1 LNKETPWAT
10 MHELPIS
17 KFRAFMPAAPQRL
30 DFRFR
35 VNAAFSGGKHM
46 KLHKLKVVENH
57 SRPAILM
64 SVACATMLA
73 ALPLLFAGCNSKDR
87 SVTKVSSAALPVDVV
102 RVRRENVALV
112 GDWVGTLDG
121 SVNAQIQPQVSGYL
135 VQQKYREGAL
145 VAKDQV
151 LFQIDRRQFQAT
163 VDQAAAQVE
172 QAKGQLAQ
180 AKAQQSLAQINLKRD
195 TPLAQARAISQS
207 QLDNDTQQAEQADAA
222 VAAAKAAVSAAEAAL
237 ATANL
242 NLGFTEV
249 RSLVSGVAG
258 QATMQVGNL
267 VNPQSVLTSV
277 SQLDPLRVYFSISDA
292 EYLALIDRP
301 HTAGSGLLGKESE
314 LPLKLILTDGK
325 VWPHEGHIV
334 FVDRQMNQQT
344 GAIRIAASFPN
355 PGNVLR
361 PGQFGRVTAE
371 AETRQ
376 DAILVPQLAI
386 QELQG
391 TKQVYI
397 AGPDNKAHIVN
408 VTLGPQTGSDWIVTS
423 GLSADQRVI
432 TSNVQKLRDGT
443 QINVREIS
451 ERAAIETSSP
461 TGAR

>member
-1 LNKETPWAT
+1 MNL
-10 MHELPIS
+10 
-17 KFRAFMPAAPQRL
+17 
-30 DFRFR
+30 
-35 VNAAFSGGKHM
+35 
-46 KLHKLKVVENH
+46 LKSNTVENNNTCSALH
-57 SRPAILM
+57 
-64 SVACATMLA
+64 SVASVTMLA
-73 ALPLLFAGCNSKDR
+73 AFALLITACDSKDPKVAATSSS
-87 SVTKVSSAALPVDVV
+87 SVPVDAV
-102 RVRRENVALV
+102 RVRQENVPLV

-121 SVNAQIQPQVSGYL
+121 FVNAQIQPQVSGYL
-135 VQQKYREGAL
+135 VHQNYREGSS
-145 VAKDQV
+145 VAKDEV

-222 VAAAKAAVSAAEAAL
+222 VAAAKGAVSAAEAAL
-237 ATANL
+237 ATAKL

-258 QATMQVGNL
+258 QATTQVGNL

-277 SQLDPLRVYFSISDA
+277 SNMDPIKVYFSISDA
-292 EYLALIDRP
+292 EYLGLTDRT
-301 HTAGSGLLGKESE
+301 HMAGSNLLGRQSE
-314 LPLKLILTDGK
+314 LPLTLILADGK
-325 VWPHEGHIV
+325 VWPHTGHIV

-361 PGQFGRVTAE
+361 PGQFGRVTAQTE
-371 AETRQ
+371 IRER
-376 DAILVPQLAI
+376 AIIVPQLAV

-397 AGPDNKAHIVN
+397 AGPDNKAHIIN
-408 VTLGPQTGSDWIVTS
+408 VTLGPQVGNDWIITS
-423 GLSADQRVI
+423 GLRADQQVI
-432 TSNVQKLRDGT
+432 TSNMQKLRDGA
-443 QINVREIS
+443 QISVHEIS
-451 ERAAIETSSP
+451 EQAAMETSSP